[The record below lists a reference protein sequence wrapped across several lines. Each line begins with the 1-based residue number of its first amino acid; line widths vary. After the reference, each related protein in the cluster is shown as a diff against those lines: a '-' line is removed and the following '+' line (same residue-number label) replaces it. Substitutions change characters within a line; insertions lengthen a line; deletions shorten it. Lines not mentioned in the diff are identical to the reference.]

1 MEEKKQC
8 QGMIYQVKSGDTLYR
23 IAKMHGIK
31 VRDLMLANPC
41 VNVYQLQIGDELCV
55 PVFSGMEQISTR
67 PYRVGKNETLGK
79 VQKKTNLSYEELV
92 KMNKKLEGLP
102 IEEGTVL
109 LIPQKN
115 PMQNSENTLENKE
128 NLT

>member
-8 QGMIYQVKSGDTLYR
+8 KGMIYQVKNGDTLYR

-31 VRDLMLANPC
+31 VRDLMLANPY

-55 PVFSGMEQISTR
+55 PVFTNMPGNGVR
-67 PYRVGKNETLGK
+67 PYRVGKNETLGSIL
-79 VQKKTNLSYEELV
+79 KKTGLSYEELV
-92 KMNKKLEGLP
+92 KMNKKIEDLP
-102 IEEGTVL
+102 VSEGTVL

-115 PMQNSENTLENKE
+115 QKENIENTLESQE
-128 NLT
+128 DLT